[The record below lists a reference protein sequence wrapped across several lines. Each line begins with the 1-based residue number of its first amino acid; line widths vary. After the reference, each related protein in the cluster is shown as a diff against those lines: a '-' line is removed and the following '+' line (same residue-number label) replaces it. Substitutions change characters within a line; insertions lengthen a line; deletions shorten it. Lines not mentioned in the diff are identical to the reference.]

1 MKRKIICLVV
11 LFSVLATNLFA
22 DQTGDVSD
30 GGKSEKYYMKF
41 RGSVLIGFIYYF
53 GIAKGLSTYKNV
65 SSPDYKVYDY
75 TNSGDPLNIHHNDGV
90 GNKVGTSWG
99 GVELGMYTNYGFIA
113 PFLTADHFLFSGNNI
128 KLNFKL
134 DLTPVSINA
143 GAEVTFTPIAFLQFN
158 SGFLIGS
165 GWNFFGL
172 FNGLGR
178 NDGTTNKGR
187 VEPFYGPVFQTWFS
201 STLQFDFS
209 YVMPKNIRR
218 WTHIVFQAT
227 PKLIYKG
234 LLNVSDNVAYQ
245 YEADMGENLNG
256 WNFKGNFL
264 LGYQIPIIE
273 DETGKDEMFL
283 RRVNNNFVITAAMLF
298 AIDKLSLT
306 HYSDSPMSGGWGS
319 DFCYVYFGPIFNFD
333 LPNNFFG
340 VFSLQWAN
348 EREYTSNTVGNL
360 FYQNKTYKDWYV
372 YFYRIVF
379 AFGINI

>member
-1 MKRKIICLVV
+1 M
-11 LFSVLATNLFA
+11 
-22 DQTGDVSD
+22 
-30 GGKSEKYYMKF
+30 
-41 RGSVLIGFIYYF
+41 
-53 GIAKGLSTYKNV
+53 
-65 SSPDYKVYDY
+65 
-75 TNSGDPLNIHHNDGV
+75 
-90 GNKVGTSWG
+90 
-99 GVELGMYTNYGFIA
+99 
-113 PFLTADHFLFSGNNI
+113 
-128 KLNFKL
+128 
-134 DLTPVSINA
+134 
-143 GAEVTFTPIAFLQFN
+143 
-158 SGFLIGS
+158 IGS

>member
-1 MKRKIICLVV
+1 
-11 LFSVLATNLFA
+11 
-22 DQTGDVSD
+22 
-30 GGKSEKYYMKF
+30 
-41 RGSVLIGFIYYF
+41 
-53 GIAKGLSTYKNV
+53 
-65 SSPDYKVYDY
+65 
-75 TNSGDPLNIHHNDGV
+75 
-90 GNKVGTSWG
+90 
-99 GVELGMYTNYGFIA
+99 
-113 PFLTADHFLFSGNNI
+113 
-128 KLNFKL
+128 
-134 DLTPVSINA
+134 
-143 GAEVTFTPIAFLQFN
+143 
-158 SGFLIGS
+158 
-165 GWNFFGL
+165 
-172 FNGLGR
+172 
-178 NDGTTNKGR
+178 
-187 VEPFYGPVFQTWFS
+187 
-201 STLQFDFS
+201 
-209 YVMPKNIRR
+209 
-218 WTHIVFQAT
+218 
-227 PKLIYKG
+227 
-234 LLNVSDNVAYQ
+234 
-245 YEADMGENLNG
+245 MGENLNG